1 MWVREPYIAQ
11 RARKH
16 GVADS
21 AIVHAFNNPV
31 RYEELDESLL
41 MLIGP
46 DEAGN
51 LLELGVITSDDG
63 PIVVHAMAA
72 RPKYLR

>member
-1 MWVREPYIAQ
+1 MKVREPYIAQ
-11 RARKH
+11 SARRH

-21 AIVHAFNNPV
+21 AIVHAFNNPI

-41 MLIGP
+41 MIIGP

-51 LLELGVITSDDG
+51 LLEIGVIGTDDG
-63 PIVVHAMAA
+63 PVVVHAMAA